1 MLGATMVVP
10 TLPVT
15 DLDRSKV
22 FYDGNTAGIRQ
33 S

>member
-22 FYDGNTAGIRQ
+22 FYGDTLGIRQ
-33 S
+33 G